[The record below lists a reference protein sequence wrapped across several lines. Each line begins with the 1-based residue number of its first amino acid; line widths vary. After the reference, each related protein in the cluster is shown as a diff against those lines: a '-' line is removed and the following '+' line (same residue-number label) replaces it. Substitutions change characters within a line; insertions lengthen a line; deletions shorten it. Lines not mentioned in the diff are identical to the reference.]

1 MVIGSTDC
9 EARLPKVRPQ
19 FRHHVIFK
27 QISAPGLPVEA
38 GCQIQQKNKQRRHPV
53 RSAFQIN
60 SKTFFKVTMAHAL
73 SGASLYQNLIRHLP
87 GV

>member
-38 GCQIQQKNKQRRHPV
+38 GARFSKRTNKEDIQLGLHFR
-53 RSAFQIN
+53 
-60 SKTFFKVTMAHAL
+60 
-73 SGASLYQNLIRHLP
+73 
-87 GV
+87 

>member
-27 QISAPGLPVEA
+27 QISTPGLPVEA
-38 GCQIQQKNKQRRHPV
+38 GCQIQQMNKQKRHPV
-53 RSAFQIN
+53 RFAFQVN
-60 SKTFFKVTMAHAL
+60 SKTFLKVTMAHAL
-73 SGASLYQNLIRHLP
+73 FGASLYQNFIHHLP
-87 GV
+87 EV